1 MSLSHYDIANDE
13 LFKQKTARRRGRKNK
28 YYNAIELEDDDGIEE
43 AGNDDT
49 YVRLIQQQ
57 EEEEEELRKIINAK
71 TL

>member
-1 MSLSHYDIANDE
+1 MSLSHHDILNDE

-49 YVRLIQQQ
+49 YVRLIQQ
-57 EEEEEELRKIINAK
+57 
-71 TL
+71 